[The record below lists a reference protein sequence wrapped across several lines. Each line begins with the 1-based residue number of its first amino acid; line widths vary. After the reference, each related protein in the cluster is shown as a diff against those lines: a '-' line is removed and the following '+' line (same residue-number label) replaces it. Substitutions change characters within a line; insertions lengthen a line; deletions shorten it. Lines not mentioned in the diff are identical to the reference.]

1 MKAIVDCNNFY
12 CSCERLF
19 QPHLDKKPVVVLS
32 NNDGCIIS
40 RSDEAKEL
48 GVEMAGPYFLAKSL
62 IQKHNISV
70 FSSNYNLYGDLSW
83 RVMETLRILF
93 GKHKVEVYSVDEAF
107 VDLSIFENEDLPGI
121 AQKIREAVEVWTG
134 IKVSVGIGPTK
145 VLAKLANRL
154 AKKDKQKTN
163 CITVLNT
170 DEKIMEAL
178 HKTPVS
184 DVWGV
189 GFQYAY
195 KLKTIW
201 GIETAL
207 QLRNMSEEFG
217 KANLG
222 GVVGARLIRELK
234 GIVSKEMEEELVKKK
249 MIATTRMFGSPV
261 GNITDIKEAVAT
273 YTSRAAEKL
282 RRQYCAA
289 KVISVFVVT
298 KDQDHMLNFKRT
310 GTITSHTTLP
320 VATSFTHELIKP
332 AVGLVDTL
340 YEEGQLYKK
349 AGVMLS
355 GIVPDKSVQGNL
367 FLPGAKNC
375 ERKLMDMI
383 DNINFSQRDD
393 VLKFA
398 ASGTTRDWKMRQELR
413 SPRYT
418 TRWDELY
425 KVS

>member
-19 QPHLDKKPVVVLS
+19 KPYLDNKPVVVLS

-40 RSDEAKEL
+40 RSDEAKKL
-48 GVEMAGPYFLAKSL
+48 GVEMAGPYFMAKPL
-62 IQKHNISV
+62 IKKYDVEV

-93 GKHKVEVYSVDEAF
+93 GKRNVEVYSVDEAF
-107 VDLSIFENEDLPGI
+107 VDLSIFPPEDLNTI
-121 AQKIREAVEVWTG
+121 AKEIRETVETWTG

-154 AKKDKQKTN
+154 AKKDKQQTK

-170 DEKIMEAL
+170 DEKIIAAL
-178 HKTPVS
+178 NKTPVG
-184 DVWGV
+184 DIWGV
-189 GFQYAY
+189 GFQYAK
-195 KLKTIW
+195 KLKDIW

-217 KANLG
+217 KTNLG

-234 GIVSKEMEEELVKKK
+234 GVVSQEMEEELLNKK

-261 GNITDIKEAVAT
+261 GDINDIKEAVAT

-282 RRQYCAA
+282 RRQHSAA
-289 KVISVFVVT
+289 KVVSVFVVT
-298 KDQDHMLNFKRT
+298 KDQDHSMNFRQQ
-310 GTITSHTTLP
+310 GTITKHAILP
-320 VATSFTHELIKP
+320 TATSFTNELIKP
-332 AVGLVDTL
+332 AVELVDTL

-355 GIVPDKSVQGNL
+355 GIVPDKSIQGNL
-367 FLPGAKNC
+367 FFTETKNC

-398 ASGTTRDWKMRQELR
+398 ASGTTKDWKMRQELR

-418 TRWDELY
+418 TRWKELY
-425 KVS
+425 EVS